1 MTLDGIQVD
10 WMKDGSMAN
19 QINKRSLKRG
29 EARVNGGSV
38 FISTVLI
45 LTMTVLLIIAILAES
60 VKKKN

>member
-29 EARVNGGSV
+29 EARANGG
-38 FISTVLI
+38 FVL
-45 LTMTVLLIIAILAES
+45 VLCSNDDGFYIIAILSES